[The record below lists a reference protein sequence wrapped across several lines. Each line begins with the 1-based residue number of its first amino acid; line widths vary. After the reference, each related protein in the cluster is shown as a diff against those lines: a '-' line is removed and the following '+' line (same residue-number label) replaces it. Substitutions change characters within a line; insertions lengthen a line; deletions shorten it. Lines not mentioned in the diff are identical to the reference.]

1 MGKLKR
7 NIIYQTAYQML
18 TIILPLITSP
28 YVSRVLGAEN
38 LGIYSYTCSIAN
50 YFVLFAMLGI
60 NNYGNRTIAMVRD
73 DQDELN
79 KTFSNIFAVHSLL
92 SVIMIGMYIVY
103 LVFMV
108 KENNLCAVIQILY
121 IIGALFDINWFYFGL
136 EEFKLTV
143 TRNTCIKIITVIS
156 IFTFV
161 RSRDDLWK
169 YVFIMALGSFI
180 SQSVVWLFLRKYVTF
195 VKPSLKE
202 MKTHIMPMLVLFIPV
217 VAISLYKV
225 MDKIMLG
232 YLCEMEEVGYYENAE
247 KAINIPN
254 SIIGAFGAV
263 MLPKM
268 SNLMKNG
275 STNQSRK
282 YMNYSMEYVMLLAS
296 GLSFGLCAVAS
307 DFSVVF
313 WGNDFEAC
321 GPLIEVLAFTV
332 PFLAFANVIRTQYL
346 IPTRRDKEYSVSV
359 FVGAGVNLLLNLL
372 LIPRY
377 GALGAA
383 FGTLFA
389 EIAVCVVQTLSVKKE
404 LPILQYLLKS
414 VFFLGFGMLMF
425 IFVKFRAS
433 SNGTGVLG
441 LCLEIVKG
449 VIVYGILSVLYLYFT
464 KNVVFLSTSTKLLKK
479 LKKDSK

>member
-1 MGKLKR
+1 
-7 NIIYQTAYQML
+7 
-18 TIILPLITSP
+18 
-28 YVSRVLGAEN
+28 
-38 LGIYSYTCSIAN
+38 
-50 YFVLFAMLGI
+50 
-60 NNYGNRTIAMVRD
+60 
-73 DQDELN
+73 
-79 KTFSNIFAVHSLL
+79 
-92 SVIMIGMYIVY
+92 
-103 LVFMV
+103 
-108 KENNLCAVIQILY
+108 
-121 IIGALFDINWFYFGL
+121 
-136 EEFKLTV
+136 
-143 TRNTCIKIITVIS
+143 
-156 IFTFV
+156 
-161 RSRDDLWK
+161 
-169 YVFIMALGSFI
+169 MALGSFI

-464 KNVVFLSTSTKLLKK
+464 KNVVFLSTSTKLLNK